1 MFGFLLW
8 HSNPTSQTR
17 MHHRDHRCFPTQVLG
32 AVTGVDAEVTLLFGS
47 TAGVWS
53 QSGAAH
59 YAAANSFLRA
69 RASHR
74 VVTLSFGPFSG
85 AGMAASMR

>member
-1 MFGFLLW
+1 
-8 HSNPTSQTR
+8 

-85 AGMAASMR
+85 AGMAVSMR